1 MAALPATSPVVG
13 LPVAN
18 ELLEAFEEVKHLLPG
33 KEVGREYDFLA
44 DATIVQMRVPGA
56 PANATRMNVWFT
68 RHDNGAITVDHI
80 DYYAADGSPIT

>member
-33 KEVGREYDFLA
+33 EEVGRKADLMA
-44 DATIVQMRVPGA
+44 DATIIQMRMPDA
-56 PANATRMNVWFT
+56 PTNATRMNVWFT
-68 RHDNGAITVDHI
+68 RHDNGTVTVDHI
-80 DYYAADGSPIT
+80 DYHAADGSPIT